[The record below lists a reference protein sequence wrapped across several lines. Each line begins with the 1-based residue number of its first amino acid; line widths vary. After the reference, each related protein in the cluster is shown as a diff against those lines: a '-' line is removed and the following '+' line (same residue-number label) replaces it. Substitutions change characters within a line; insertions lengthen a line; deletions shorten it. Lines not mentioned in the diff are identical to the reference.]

1 MLTVTIAAALAPHSP
16 ALQIDWNIMVYR
28 SKTGSSPSLE
38 IHRRVAGRQSL
49 AKKPD
54 GELTDS
60 SAANKLFLRAPLI
73 ITKNND
79 VSKI

>member
-54 GELTDS
+54 GELTLETLLLQIS
-60 SAANKLFLRAPLI
+60 YSFALP
-73 ITKNND
+73 
-79 VSKI
+79 